1 MIKLLALD
9 LDGTLVGADYT
20 ISPRTR
26 AALAAAQAQGVQVSL
41 VTGRNWV
48 STRPYVRELALPAPH
63 VVFNGAVVMVA
74 QLNERVDRWNGRG
87 DHQSERDDR
96 VGDDNGDGSNVLYA
110 QPLAWELVEALIALS
125 RRHDL
130 FLELHTLEHCYIERQ
145 GEESAVQRGKLN
157 DPQTQ
162 IHFDALDRATPLLKA
177 QFIFSQERQR
187 RQLLAAEQELRGAGA
202 LSWGVSP
209 AYQGWF
215 VNVMSPG
222 QDKDNGLEIAL
233 RHLGLGWDEVLAVGD
248 SPADLCYISKAG
260 LGFVMGNA
268 PEEVRHQAQHVAP
281 AVGEDGLAQVIEQH
295 VLGAR
300 P

>member
-26 AALAAAQAQGVQVSL
+26 AALAAAQAQGVLVSL

-63 VVFNGAVVMVA
+63 VVFNGAVVMV
-74 QLNERVDRWNGRG
+74 ERLSDRADGTGVDGAM
-87 DHQSERDDR
+87 
-96 VGDDNGDGSNVLYA
+96 VLYA

-157 DPQTQ
+157 DPQTM
-162 IHFDALDRATPLLKA
+162 ISFDALDRATPLLKA
-177 QFIFSQERQR
+177 QFIFSLEHQR
-187 RQLLAAEQELRGAGA
+187 RQLLAAEEELRGAGA

-248 SPADLCYISKAG
+248 SPADLCYITKAG

-268 PEEVRHQAQHVAP
+268 PEEVRRQAPRLAP
-281 AVGEDGLAQVIEQH
+281 AVVEDGLAQVIEQH
-295 VLGAR
+295 VLGAS

>member
-63 VVFNGAVVMVA
+63 VVFNGAVVMIDGVA
-74 QLNERVDRWNGRG
+74 
-87 DHQSERDDR
+87 DDATT
-96 VGDDNGDGSNVLYA
+96 VLHA
-110 QPLAWELVEALIALS
+110 QPLSWDLVEALIALS
-125 RRHDL
+125 RRHEL

-157 DPQTQ
+157 DPQTM
-162 IHFDALDRATPLLKA
+162 ISFDALDRATLLLKA

-187 RQLLAAEQELRGAGA
+187 RHLLAAEEELRGAGA

-209 AYQGWF
+209 AYEGWF

-222 QDKDNGLEIAL
+222 QDKDNGLEIVL
-233 RHLGLGWDEVLAVGD
+233 QHLGLGWDEVLAVGD
-248 SPADLCYISKAG
+248 SPADLCYIAKAG
-260 LGFVMGNA
+260 WGFVMGNA
-268 PEEVRHQAQHVAP
+268 PAEVRRQAPRLAP

-295 VLGAR
+295 VLRAR
-300 P
+300 A